1 MQFFQRDIFL
11 RRKTATRV
19 VSDHDTDRSE
29 PFLEPTV
36 DRYHNHSPGMDS
48 DDSARSSIYI
58 EEDLKLLQQVTLES
72 TIPFVPNIRY
82 GKVLSIEDGRTLT
95 VASRIYNGYTTV
107 LSPQTYRF
115 QLVIAGI
122 EPNDPK
128 DTNDPDPASVVL
140 RQILMDQIVY
150 IPHIDIEPATGQLH
164 AQIYIGQVH
173 LNRWMM
179 DQGLVKAT
187 TKATTKA
194 KS

>member
-1 MQFFQRDIFL
+1 
-11 RRKTATRV
+11 
-19 VSDHDTDRSE
+19 
-29 PFLEPTV
+29 
-36 DRYHNHSPGMDS
+36 MDS
-48 DDSARSSIYI
+48 DDSARSSICI

-179 DQGLVKAT
+179 DQGLVKA
-187 TKATTKA
+187 KANA
-194 KS
+194 

>member
-1 MQFFQRDIFL
+1 
-11 RRKTATRV
+11 
-19 VSDHDTDRSE
+19 
-29 PFLEPTV
+29 
-36 DRYHNHSPGMDS
+36 MDS
-48 DDSARSSIYI
+48 DDSARSSICI

-128 DTNDPDPASVVL
+128 DPKVPKVPKDPKDPDPASVVL
-140 RQILMDQIVY
+140 CQILMDQIVY

-179 DQGLVKAT
+179 DQGLVKA
-187 TKATTKA
+187 KA
-194 KS
+194 KL